1 MRHSP
6 FTAVYDACVLY
17 PAPLRDFL
25 MWLGL
30 SGRFRARWS
39 QAIHEWKRNL
49 LINRPDLTRVQVD
62 RTSDL
67 MDRAIPDGLV
77 EGYEALVAGLTL
89 PDPDDRHVL
98 AAAIRCGAS
107 VIVTFNE
114 RDFPND
120 LLAPYGIES
129 QHPDEFVD
137 NLLDLDAAAV
147 VSAAQRQ
154 RAQLKHPPIEVDR
167 YLEILLRQ
175 GLVQTTRCWR
185 PIAPFSDPPR
195 ATDDQESFIRRH
207 FAEGIH
213 RSWKLPDTSLGA
225 LWDSIVMDEALKKQL
240 LSQAIVNFTV
250 RPKVERTVLPCT
262 A

>member
-1 MRHSP
+1 MRHSS
-6 FTAVYDACVLY
+6 FTVVYDACVLY

-39 QAIHEWKRNL
+39 QDIHEEWKRNL
-49 LINRPDLTRVQVD
+49 LINRPDLTKDQVN

-77 EGYEALVAGLTL
+77 EGYAELIAGLTL

-107 VIVTFNE
+107 VIVTFNQK
-114 RDFPND
+114 DFPED
-120 LLAPYGIES
+120 ALAPYGIES
-129 QHPDEFVD
+129 QHPDEFVG

-154 RAQLKHPPIEVDR
+154 RAQLKNPPMEVDR
-167 YLEILLRQ
+167 YLDTLLCQ
-175 GLVQTTRCWR
+175 GLVQTT
-185 PIAPFSDPPR
+185 
-195 ATDDQESFIRRH
+195 
-207 FAEGIH
+207 
-213 RSWKLPDTSLGA
+213 KVLGNYH
-225 LWDSIVMDEALKKQL
+225 SIL
-240 LSQAIVNFTV
+240 
-250 RPKVERTVLPCT
+250 
-262 A
+262 

>member
-6 FTAVYDACVLY
+6 FTAIFDACVLY

-39 QAIHEWKRNL
+39 QQIHEEWKRNL
-49 LINRPDLTRVQVD
+49 LLNRPDLARAQLD

-77 EGYEALVAGLTL
+77 HGYQGLIAGLTL

-107 VIVTFNE
+107 VIVTFNQ
-114 RDFPND
+114 RDFPNE
-120 LLAPYGIES
+120 LLASYGVES

-137 NLLDLDAAAV
+137 NLLDLDPAAV
-147 VSAAQRQ
+147 VAAAQRQ
-154 RAQLKHPPIEVDR
+154 RAQLKNPPADVDQ
-167 YLEILLRQ
+167 YLDMLLRQ
-175 GLVQTTRCWR
+175 GLVQTT
-185 PIAPFSDPPR
+185 
-195 ATDDQESFIRRH
+195 
-207 FAEGIH
+207 
-213 RSWKLPDTSLGA
+213 KA
-225 LWDSIVMDEALKKQL
+225 LSTYRLIL
-240 LSQAIVNFTV
+240 
-250 RPKVERTVLPCT
+250 
-262 A
+262 

>member
-6 FTAVYDACVLY
+6 FTVVYDACVLY

-30 SGRFRARWS
+30 SGAFRARWS
-39 QAIHEWKRNL
+39 RTIHDEWKRNL
-49 LINRPDLTRVQVD
+49 LANRSDLTKQQVD

-77 EGYEALVAGLTL
+77 EGYEEMVGGLTL

-114 RDFPND
+114 RDFPQD
-120 LLAPYGIES
+120 RLAPFGVEA

-137 NLLDLDAAAV
+137 NLLDLDPAAV
-147 VSAAQRQ
+147 VSSAQRQ
-154 RAQLKHPPIEVDR
+154 RAQLTNPPIDAGR
-167 YLEILLRQ
+167 YLDILRRQ
-175 GLVQTTRCWR
+175 GLVQTTKVL
-185 PIAPFSDPPR
+185 AGY
-195 ATDDQESFIRRH
+195 Q
-207 FAEGIH
+207 
-213 RSWKLPDTSLGA
+213 
-225 LWDSIVMDEALKKQL
+225 SIL
-240 LSQAIVNFTV
+240 
-250 RPKVERTVLPCT
+250 
-262 A
+262 